1 MISFAWIISLL
12 WLVPIYSWS
21 FFFNNGVRYVPEDK
35 CNTEYD
41 KSIMFKIATAIINF
55 YIPLIVLICI
65 NTKIYLV
72 IRKRYHNPIMKY
84 SSVSASFS
92 NINLKKVSNVSNN
105 NSVSMMPDPSLS
117 KFNKKKASRDIS
129 CGKYSNTSISFYYN
143 NENDFKNLNNFMY
156 NEKPKSNA
164 ADKTNSLKINDK
176 NSRNAKIKSRSLST
190 TSIFSNLSS
199 KNSCLAKL
207 NFLNLFSTKKH
218 NCNKANK
225 NSKTSNSNNPN
236 TSKNKD
242 VNSNNNSDKAKKQ
255 YRSLSTKLRENRS
268 LPPGSLKMKK
278 FITDNPSEAE
288 RLSPLF
294 VKLNDFETNCSIKGK
309 FEFDL
314 NEGKENS
321 NENLNEKLADSSANK
336 ENANSNANSNNNSII
351 KKSFSTSNKLNEKAA
366 YSQDQKIPSRKV
378 FMNKQEKAF
387 KQLAAIVIGF
397 TICFLPYF
405 IVFLIV
411 AICEDC
417 ISDEVFTASVWLGYL
432 NSTINPFLYA
442 LSNKKRFFKKKQL
455 VRSTANAHTRSNVL
469 INPNLNR

>member
-1 MISFAWIISLL
+1 
-12 WLVPIYSWS
+12 
-21 FFFNNGVRYVPEDK
+21 
-35 CNTEYD
+35 
-41 KSIMFKIATAIINF
+41 
-55 YIPLIVLICI
+55 
-65 NTKIYLV
+65 
-72 IRKRYHNPIMKY
+72 
-84 SSVSASFS
+84 
-92 NINLKKVSNVSNN
+92 
-105 NSVSMMPDPSLS
+105 
-117 KFNKKKASRDIS
+117 
-129 CGKYSNTSISFYYN
+129 
-143 NENDFKNLNNFMY
+143 MY

-164 ADKTNSLKINDK
+164 ANKANSLKINDK
-176 NSRNAKIKSRSLST
+176 NSRNAKMKSRSLST

-207 NFLNLFSTKKH
+207 NFLNLFSNKKH
-218 NCNKANK
+218 NCNKASK
-225 NSKTSNSNNPN
+225 NSKTSNSNNPK

-242 VNSNNNSDKAKKQ
+242 VNSSNNDEAKKQ

-314 NEGKENS
+314 NQDKENS
-321 NENLNEKLADSSANK
+321 NENLNEKLADSSTNK
-336 ENANSNANSNNNSII
+336 ENNSVLFEKSYANSNANSNNNSII

-366 YSQDQKIPSRKV
+366 YSQDQKIPNRKV

-469 INPNLNR
+469 INSNVNR